1 MKHELIQWLSKD
13 VSYNRNNFDTI
24 ISIKK
29 KIYDFLYNNKLILNI
44 SDDEFL
50 MKLIKYIHRNSE

>member
-29 KIYDFLYNNKLILNI
+29 KYMTFYTIT
-44 SDDEFL
+44 S
-50 MKLIKYIHRNSE
+50 